1 MTNMGF
7 ILLEGGAEFGG
18 RMADPDSQAMNL
30 AGGPDVSIRIIP
42 AAAAPDNHHH
52 RAGQNGVDWFQ
63 GLGATNVSV
72 LPLIDSS
79 SANDPDIVK
88 ALAKSRLIYLLGGF
102 PHYLGQALHGSRSFQ
117 AILTAYLSGAV
128 IAGSS
133 AGAMVLCEFYYDPVS
148 SQVVKGLNLM
158 ERICILPHHNTFG
171 KDWIPQLKR
180 QLPDIIL
187 FGIDE
192 ETGALYNPSQ
202 GNWRVYGKG
211 KITLYHSG
219 HVEEFEAGQAF
230 ALEIGVSE

>member
-1 MTNMGF
+1 MGF

-18 RMADPDSQAMNL
+18 RMADPDSQAMTL
-30 AGGPDVSIRIIP
+30 AGGPDVPIRIIP
-42 AAAAPDNHHH
+42 AAAAPDNNHQ

-72 LPLIDSS
+72 LPLIDSA
-79 SANDPDIVK
+79 SADDPAIVE

-102 PHYLGQALHGSRSFQ
+102 PHYLGQTLNGSRSWQ
-117 AILTAYLSGAV
+117 AMLTAYLSGAV

-133 AGAMVLCEFYYDPVS
+133 AGAMVLCEYYYDPVS

-192 ETGALYNPSQ
+192 ETGALYNPLQ

-211 KITLYHSG
+211 KITLYRSG
-219 HVEEFEAGQAF
+219 QVDEFEAGQAF
-230 ALEIGVSE
+230 AMEIGVSE

>member
-1 MTNMGF
+1 MGF

-18 RMADPDSQAMNL
+18 RMADPDRQAMRR
-30 AGGPDVSIRIIP
+30 AGGPDVPISIIP
-42 AAAAPDNHHH
+42 AAAAPDNNHH
-52 RAGQNGVDWFQ
+52 RAGRKGVDWFQ

-72 LPLIDSS
+72 LPLIDSA
-79 SANDPDIVK
+79 SANDPEIVV
-88 ALAKSRLIYLLGGF
+88 ALAKSKLIYLLGGF
-102 PHYLGQALHGSRSFQ
+102 PRYLGQALDGSRSWQ
-117 AILTAYLSGAV
+117 VISDAYLSGAV

-133 AGAMVLCEFYYDPVS
+133 AGAMVLCEYYYNPVS
-148 SQVVKGLNLM
+148 SQVVKGLNLV

-171 KDWIPQLKR
+171 KNWVPQLQK

-192 ETGALYNPSQ
+192 ETGALYIASS

-219 HVEEFEAGQAF
+219 QVDICEAGHEF
-230 ALEIGVSE
+230 ALETGVSS